1 MSPSPSDRPS
11 ATELLQNAFPPRMEY
26 ELLDNILRMMQSS
39 EDRSIYDKVVS
50 SIFDEE
56 TLGTKNHHQH
66 ADTLKIT
73 RDNASSIQYTDVD
86 TELRDYVVE
95 VTREVFRQY
104 CAKRL
109 EIMPMYL
116 LDESPQYKRFP
127 S

>member
-1 MSPSPSDRPS
+1 MCVYISVIFLDSFPVSSD
-11 ATELLQNAFPPRMEY
+11 
-26 ELLDNILRMMQSS
+26 ILRMMQSS

-56 TLGTKNHHQH
+56 TLGLKNHHQH
-66 ADTLKIT
+66 GDTLKVT
-73 RDNASSIQYTDVD
+73 RDNALSIQYTDVD

-95 VTREVFRQY
+95 VTREVFRQH

-109 EIMPMYL
+109 EIMPVYL
-116 LDESPQYKRFP
+116 LDESPQYRRFP